1 MEQLGFEVRDLQA
14 SLSCGGSADG
24 IHADHLPG
32 GAFAGF
38 GCSGAQP
45 AYADYSLEFGDVR
58 NCGGSMFAFEQQD
71 FPVGKPV
78 MPGDYY
84 RDADDIVKGITMDSF
99 VPMAPLA
106 GLDNHYDEMEIPQ
119 PMCCTSSESFQVVPI
134 EERFNQFLPAPLEQ
148 TDPFFPLEEA
158 TTIRLSGMSPADA
171 ANSVLDVL
179 SKRDGVAI
187 LKVRPS
193 KYWLKAAACLDE
205 GLSCEFKVF
214 AYVASSGPVPAT
226 STERDFGSG
235 DFFWAGDSRQ
245 HQGVVLDFQR
255 RGGCALAFAKIV
267 NTIRATFATADAEEE
282 MPPPPLPPLP
292 ATDWPIAE
300 DNGVEPFVVT
310 PGVVTAFHESS
321 AGDSV
326 DAYVSLGEEA
336 VAKPLAPL
344 IQSIARCS
352 DDSETQAEVAS
363 TLQAT
368 VEGEPDLAP
377 PRWLVLKLVA
387 LRPV

>member
-1 MEQLGFEVRDLQA
+1 
-14 SLSCGGSADG
+14 
-24 IHADHLPG
+24 
-32 GAFAGF
+32 
-38 GCSGAQP
+38 
-45 AYADYSLEFGDVR
+45 
-58 NCGGSMFAFEQQD
+58 
-71 FPVGKPV
+71 
-78 MPGDYY
+78 
-84 RDADDIVKGITMDSF
+84 
-99 VPMAPLA
+99 
-106 GLDNHYDEMEIPQ
+106 
-119 PMCCTSSESFQVVPI
+119 
-134 EERFNQFLPAPLEQ
+134 
-148 TDPFFPLEEA
+148 
-158 TTIRLSGMSPADA
+158 
-171 ANSVLDVL
+171 
-179 SKRDGVAI
+179 
-187 LKVRPS
+187 
-193 KYWLKAAACLDE
+193 
-205 GLSCEFKVF
+205 
-214 AYVASSGPVPAT
+214 
-226 STERDFGSG
+226 
-235 DFFWAGDSRQ
+235 
-245 HQGVVLDFQR
+245 LDFQR

-300 DNGVEPFVVT
+300 DDGVEPFVVT

-377 PRWLVLKLVA
+377 QLCTDIVRGGFEKLLGAGAFCVAYRAARSLCVLAQYPGIADLLLDTALPQLTRLVLAKLEERATMRAVKEQLALSLYRLAQHRTESLAGSAVWDLVSAVENVLYDPKMAGTEQVLTRSRLQEALATFRTNPAGIPEPMKGLQFGGPFYPVQHRVA
-387 LRPV
+387 QVPC